1 MNLLNPKNIAFIT
14 VLLFASSQFCLAQE
28 GNLSINQDQKI
39 DKLLTIKKEMNTSET
54 DSERYKIQIYSGNR
68 AGAEKAK
75 TKINSKMSDLPSI
88 LEFETPNYKIWVGN
102 FRNKLEAD
110 RTLLKVQ
117 NEFPNAFVFKPKK
130 DKE

>member
-1 MNLLNPKNIAFIT
+1 MNPKNIKFLA
-14 VLLFASSQFCLAQE
+14 VLLFATSQYCLAQE
-28 GNLSINQDQKI
+28 GNLNINQDAKI
-39 DKLLTIKKEMNTSET
+39 DKLLAIKKEMNTSET

-68 AGAEKAK
+68 SGAEKAK

-117 NEFPNAFVFKPKK
+117 KEFPNAFVFKPKK

>member
-1 MNLLNPKNIAFIT
+1 
-14 VLLFASSQFCLAQE
+14 
-28 GNLSINQDQKI
+28 
-39 DKLLTIKKEMNTSET
+39 
-54 DSERYKIQIYSGNR
+54 
-68 AGAEKAK
+68 
-75 TKINSKMSDLPSI
+75 MSDLPSI

-117 NEFPNAFVFKPKK
+117 KEFPNAFVFKPKK

>member
-1 MNLLNPKNIAFIT
+1 MNLLNPKNIKFLA
-14 VLLFASSQFCLAQE
+14 VLLFATSQYCLAQE
-28 GNLSINQDQKI
+28 GNLNINQDAKI
-39 DKLLTIKKEMNTSET
+39 DKLLAIKKEMNTSET

-68 AGAEKAK
+68 SGAEKAK

-117 NEFPNAFVFKPKK
+117 KEFPNAFVFKPKK